1 MLPDVQHLRPRTPE
15 SFEVLRLKHRLG
27 HREAGS
33 GAQSEPG
40 AGPYREHVRPPA
52 LLQLPA
58 ELTGRHGRQF
68 ELDAVKSLPTNLCS
82 NHHPVRRCMPAR
94 RVNPLAIDLS
104 FPCHSETHRCQ
115 SAREQ
120 EKAPSIASKDRKA
133 TAHRHM
139 DSCDATT
146 SVVLHEMLAS
156 AFALVSDLSA
166 QRASRQP

>member
-27 HREAGS
+27 YREAGS

-40 AGPYREHVRPPA
+40 AGPHREYVRPPA

-68 ELDAVKSLPTNLCS
+68 ELGAVKSPPTNLCS
-82 NHHPVRRCMPAR
+82 NHHQVRRCIPPR

-104 FPCHSETHRCQ
+104 FPCHCETHPCR
-115 SAREQ
+115 SARAQ
-120 EKAPSIASKDRKA
+120 EKAPSIASRDRKA
-133 TAHRHM
+133 TAHRHK

-146 SVVLHEMLAS
+146 SVVLHEMRAS

-166 QRASRQP
+166 QGVSPQP